1 MKIAFITD
9 IHIAAEGEHPA
20 GVDVRANFLQTLDYV
35 RTTKPDCMV
44 LGGDLCFDVGD
55 RAIYGW
61 IREQLRDLPCQWFA
75 IPGNHDDSV
84 MMAEE
89 MHLTHHLTN
98 GELYSAI
105 PLEGYPA
112 LFLDSS
118 KGTFSD
124 AQWQWLGEE
133 LALIHHNALVFC
145 HHPVLPA
152 DALFMDTKYPFRQQA
167 RWVETTE
174 ELPCRIQ
181 VISGHYHT
189 ETTTLRGNTSILITP
204 STYIQLNPYTPD
216 LELVKTPPAL
226 REITV
231 SMHGVTSRVVYVS

>member
-9 IHIAAEGEHPA
+9 IHIAAEGECPA

-35 RTTKPDCMV
+35 RATKPACVV
-44 LGGDLCFDVGD
+44 LGGDLCFDVGE
-55 RAIYGW
+55 RGVYQW
-61 IREQLRDLPCQWFA
+61 IKQQLGNLPCQWFA
-75 IPGNHDDSV
+75 IPGNHDDV
-84 MMAEE
+84 TMMAEE
-89 MHLTHHLTN
+89 LHLTHHLTD

-118 KGTFSD
+118 KGSFSEG
-124 AQWQWLGEE
+124 QWQWLGEE
-133 LALIHHNALVFC
+133 LALLHHNALVFC

-152 DALFMDTKYPFRQQA
+152 NALFMDTKYPFRQQA

-189 ETTTLRGNTSILITP
+189 EATVMRGNTTVLITP
-204 STYIQLNPYTPD
+204 STYIQLDPHTPD
-216 LELVKTPPAL
+216 IQLVKRGPYL
-226 REITV
+226 REIEVTP
-231 SMHGVTSRVVYVS
+231 HGLSSRVVRF